1 MNILHHNFQYD
12 YHNKKIL
19 PFNFV
24 TCAVLDNHFQMF
36 TFKVY
41 FKKNAF

>member
-24 TCAVLDNHFQMF
+24 TCAVLDILIEIS
-36 TFKVY
+36 
-41 FKKNAF
+41 KKKDII